1 MLSFHKGIFF
11 ICRYADKGLDRH
23 RSRTTLEPTPQMEFT
38 DGGYG
43 LRLWSSQNTAH
54 NNHVQR
60 MRKISDIRGVSPRMR
75 SDTVFSTMSF
85 LEIESMEFIK
95 RARAESLLSVITSDS
110 GNVDF
115 CASSQRYDTLA
126 DMMTTKE
133 EAEIGGVR
141 IC

>member
-1 MLSFHKGIFF
+1 
-11 ICRYADKGLDRH
+11 
-23 RSRTTLEPTPQMEFT
+23 MEFT

-95 RARAESLLSVITSDS
+95 RARAESLLSVITSDN

-115 CASSQRYDTLA
+115 CTSSQRYDTLA